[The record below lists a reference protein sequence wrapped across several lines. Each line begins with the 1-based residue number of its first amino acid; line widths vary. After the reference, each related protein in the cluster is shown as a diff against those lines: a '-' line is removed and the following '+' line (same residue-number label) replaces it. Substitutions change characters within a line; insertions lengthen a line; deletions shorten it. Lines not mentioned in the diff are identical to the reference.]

1 MPRYT
6 HRAVAMPTGPLLPE
20 TLDLNFQF
28 INSLSPEVRESFKVR
43 TRSHTGQQSVNR
55 RYYDKFGKSIFAQK
69 NSLLEQIG
77 ESRLVVSTY
86 PQTSFSESIFS
97 GVPTMLFYKEEYF
110 EVQPI
115 YDELIS
121 LMKEN
126 NIIHT
131 HPLKAAEHVNSI
143 YNNPMEWWERS
154 ATIKARELFYDLC
167 MSSSANPHAAWVNF
181 FNEQKK

>member
-1 MPRYT
+1 NKLSYKIKKYNSAGAVSFIEYDMPRYT

-20 TLDLNFQF
+20 TVDLNFQF
-28 INSLSPEVRESFKVR
+28 INSLSPEARESFKVR
-43 TRSHTGQQSVNR
+43 TRSHPGQTCVDQ

-69 NSLLEQIG
+69 NSLLEQIA
-77 ESRLVVSTY
+77 ESRLVILSY

-121 LMKEN
+121 LMKES

-154 ATIKARELFYDLC
+154 ATIK
-167 MSSSANPHAAWVNF
+167 
-181 FNEQKK
+181 